1 MNLAQR
7 GWLVPARRLQQ
18 VALVLARH
26 GFGELVSRI
35 GIGLAGLP
43 KAAAAEA
50 RAARAD
56 DRLPLRVARVLAD
69 LGPTYIKL
77 GQLLA
82 TREDIFTPPV
92 TRALASLHSSVRPLP
107 PRTAVRAVRQALGR
121 PLDDVFAHFDPLP
134 LAAASIAQVHRA
146 RLRAGTPVV
155 VKVQRPGLARTIEAD
170 LAIMRLVARLLAEA
184 SPEIGALD
192 PAALVAAFECSI
204 HAELDFRNEAANAAR
219 LAALLGDADEVCV
232 PRIHAEWTRATL
244 LVMEEVQG
252 RRLSDLAPPERG
264 RIRVRL
270 LRAFVRQILEHGVF
284 HADPHPG
291 NLLVREGR
299 VVLLDLGAVETLE
312 RPLRREL
319 SRLVRALVL
328 GRGPKLASAV
338 LALSPDGRAPGID
351 RGQLERDVMALV
363 ATSRQAGT
371 GARVLTQM
379 VALGRRHRLRMEPAL
394 LALVR
399 ALALLDGVLRG
410 LEPAR
415 DLLVDLRREVARS
428 VLRRLRRALTAL
440 ARWFRRRFSP
450 GAAAGR

>member
-1 MNLAQR
+1 MAEQSPRIGEARPMNLAQR

-43 KAAAAEA
+43 NAAEA

-219 LAALLGDADEVCV
+219 LA
-232 PRIHAEWTRATL
+232 
-244 LVMEEVQG
+244 
-252 RRLSDLAPPERG
+252 
-264 RIRVRL
+264 
-270 LRAFVRQILEHGVF
+270 
-284 HADPHPG
+284 
-291 NLLVREGR
+291 
-299 VVLLDLGAVETLE
+299 
-312 RPLRREL
+312 
-319 SRLVRALVL
+319 
-328 GRGPKLASAV
+328 
-338 LALSPDGRAPGID
+338 
-351 RGQLERDVMALV
+351 
-363 ATSRQAGT
+363 
-371 GARVLTQM
+371 
-379 VALGRRHRLRMEPAL
+379 
-394 LALVR
+394 
-399 ALALLDGVLRG
+399 
-410 LEPAR
+410 
-415 DLLVDLRREVARS
+415 
-428 VLRRLRRALTAL
+428 
-440 ARWFRRRFSP
+440 
-450 GAAAGR
+450 